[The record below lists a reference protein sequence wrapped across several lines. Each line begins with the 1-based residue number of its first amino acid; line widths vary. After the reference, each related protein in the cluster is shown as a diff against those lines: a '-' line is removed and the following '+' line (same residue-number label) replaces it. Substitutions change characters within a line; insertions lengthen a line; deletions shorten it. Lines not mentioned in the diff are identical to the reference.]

1 MEEKEE
7 KEKEEEED
15 EKEEKGHPP
24 PSFRLSLSRVPPP
37 FPITLVITPLLARA
51 RRSSLVASSHAE
63 PTPVGLET
71 SAPISSN
78 QSSPPSPFWWLI
90 VVFF

>member
-24 PSFRLSLSRVPPP
+24 PAFRSSLSRVPPP
-37 FPITLVITPLLARA
+37 FSGK
-51 RRSSLVASSHAE
+51 RRQVSRGGIA
-63 PTPVGLET
+63 G
-71 SAPISSN
+71 
-78 QSSPPSPFWWLI
+78 
-90 VVFF
+90 